1 MRDCAVISVR
11 LLQVCFNSRED
22 VLWLCHSFCSADR
35 VWFSLQILHHLQPER
50 PDCREKLDKILQ
62 QIKWPNFPGVV
73 VMLLKVWLVV
83 FFVARASLA

>member
-1 MRDCAVISVR
+1 M
-11 LLQVCFNSRED
+11 F
-22 VLWLCHSFCSADR
+22 VLTPMKMFSYCVTVFCSADR

-73 VMLLKVWLVV
+73 VMLLKVWLV